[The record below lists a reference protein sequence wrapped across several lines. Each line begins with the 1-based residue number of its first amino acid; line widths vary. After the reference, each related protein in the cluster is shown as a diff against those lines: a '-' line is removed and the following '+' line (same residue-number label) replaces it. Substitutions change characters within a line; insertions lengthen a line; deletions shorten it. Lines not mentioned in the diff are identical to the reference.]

1 MFDSIDQGPKKSKN
15 KQSICLFN
23 IGKIQLCE
31 NISEEL
37 FVAVYSELELFKI
50 VTSHD
55 FFFSDLCYLLS
66 YTAQLLLYSLRPA

>member
-55 FFFSDLCYLLS
+55 FFF
-66 YTAQLLLYSLRPA
+66 

>member
-55 FFFSDLCYLLS
+55 FFFLTYAICYHTQHNYC
-66 YTAQLLLYSLRPA
+66 YTA